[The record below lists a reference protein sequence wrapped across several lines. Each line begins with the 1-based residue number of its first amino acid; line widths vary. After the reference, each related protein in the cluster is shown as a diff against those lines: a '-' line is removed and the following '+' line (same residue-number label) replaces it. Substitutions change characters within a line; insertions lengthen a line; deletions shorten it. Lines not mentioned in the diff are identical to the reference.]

1 MKFKN
6 FFNKVIIP
14 IIILFS
20 LVIILV
26 FPFLSNEINPLFAI
40 ISFGCSLFFLLI
52 ITLTSN
58 IKDKKI
64 CIVTLILFYYIFI
77 SIFIIKYFNSQFNW
91 LWFIFGLVIIGIPC
105 ILCLIN
111 YRRCNPKNKTTYIQ
125 EKNFKRNAI
134 RYTLF
139 YYVVDLFYMSFIVDN
154 LICKYIFGGA
164 IIIYIFYNSSKV
176 FINNVK
182 PNILAIIQD
191 VFIGLGITIY
201 LIFIIPDND
210 LRIIVTSIVSAIF
223 GGYVTLFGVAWT
235 IKDNSKNRKED
246 ERQSKIPYLYIEK
259 GEFIYTFKSFEPILD
274 KEFHPL
280 NNEIKH
286 FISINEFIVKNSNN
300 SDCVPCGFILNGK
313 FYKFNNMFFIE
324 RNKRFNVLIAHNY
337 ILNSKQDEI
346 NLSIIVKD
354 VLNNFYKFDCELKL
368 ESKIDTLLDNK
379 HTPTDSYSVINLHL
393 PQQINNLDKDL
404 I

>member
-1 MKFKN
+1 M
-6 FFNKVIIP
+6 
-14 IIILFS
+14 
-20 LVIILV
+20 
-26 FPFLSNEINPLFAI
+26 
-40 ISFGCSLFFLLI
+40 
-52 ITLTSN
+52 
-58 IKDKKI
+58 
-64 CIVTLILFYYIFI
+64 
-77 SIFIIKYFNSQFNW
+77 
-91 LWFIFGLVIIGIPC
+91 
-105 ILCLIN
+105 
-111 YRRCNPKNKTTYIQ
+111 
-125 EKNFKRNAI
+125 
-134 RYTLF
+134 
-139 YYVVDLFYMSFIVDN
+139 
-154 LICKYIFGGA
+154 
-164 IIIYIFYNSSKV
+164 
-176 FINNVK
+176 
-182 PNILAIIQD
+182 
-191 VFIGLGITIY
+191 
-201 LIFIIPDND
+201 
-210 LRIIVTSIVSAIF
+210 
-223 GGYVTLFGVAWT
+223 T
-235 IKDNSKNRKED
+235 IKDNGKNRKED